1 MDGSEK
7 EVGEEEECDWRCHER
22 HGGYHGWYG
31 HHRFQRGFG
40 FPLIS
45 IEEEVKLLEEM
56 KKTLEKRLEIV
67 NKRIEVL
74 KR

>member
-1 MDGSEK
+1 LDEVEK
-7 EVGEEEECDWRCHER
+7 EVPEEDWDWRCHGR

-31 HHRFQRGFG
+31 CHRFQRGFG
-40 FPLIS
+40 YPLMS
-45 IEEEVKLLEEM
+45 IEEEVKLLEEI